1 LEKFDADVYVNMG
14 NTELVVEVA
23 MGDNPREV
31 EHLKQH
37 VERGFNAVWI
47 VGRNQEILE
56 GLKQRIKEQGSD
68 LERVAFRLV
77 RDFQEIETVSL

>member
-14 NTELVVEVA
+14 NTELVIEVA

-31 EHLKQH
+31 EHVKQH
-37 VERGFNAVWI
+37 LERGFDAVWI

-56 GLKQRIKEQGSD
+56 GLKQRIEEQALD
-68 LERVAFRLV
+68 LEQVAFRLV
-77 RDFQEIETVSL
+77 REFRELELESL

>member
-1 LEKFDADVYVNMG
+1 MG

-31 EHLKQH
+31 DYVKQH
-37 VERGFNAVWI
+37 LERGFDAVWI
-47 VGRNQEILE
+47 AGRNQEILE
-56 GLKQRIKEQGSD
+56 GLKQRIEEQALD
-68 LERVAFRLV
+68 LEQVAFRLV